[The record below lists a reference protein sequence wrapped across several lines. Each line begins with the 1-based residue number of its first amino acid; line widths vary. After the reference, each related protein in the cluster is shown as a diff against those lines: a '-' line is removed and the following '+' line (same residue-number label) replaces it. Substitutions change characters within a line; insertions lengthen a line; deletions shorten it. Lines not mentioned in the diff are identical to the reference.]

1 MTSPRPFS
9 EFPPKNPAELF
20 TSPPRLASG
29 LAASI
34 FFGCPYEQ
42 NEAARAELISV
53 LSAGYAQAKFPYQ
66 FSLKP
71 FGCYM
76 MLYTENGCGKLYAEN
91 SSHALKAGSLLL
103 LKCNI
108 PFKIEIA
115 VSPWEYHVFFL
126 DGLPMN
132 FYYSCLPKDRFPLF
146 MLSEYS
152 PVKKDI
158 HKLTENEIHGTIRN
172 KLTDHRLLTDI
183 FTELLLEHM
192 QGNTQEK
199 RAPSYLLEMKE
210 LFDSDYAQNYTLDG
224 LEEHF
229 AISKYRLCREFH
241 SFFGQSPLQYLNG
254 KRIEAAR
261 KLLLDSDY
269 RIHEIGSLVG
279 VENTNHFIY
288 LFKKYTGMTP
298 LAFRRNL

>member
-1 MTSPRPFS
+1 MTSTPLPN
-9 EFPPKNPAELF
+9 EFPPKNPAEYF

-29 LAASI
+29 LAAGI

-42 NEAARAELISV
+42 NETARAKLIFI

-71 FGCYM
+71 LGCYM
-76 MLYTENGCGKLYAEN
+76 MLYTESGCGKLYTEDK
-91 SSHALKAGSLLL
+91 SHSLKPGSLLFF
-103 LKCNI
+103 KCDI

-126 DGLPMN
+126 DGIPLD
-132 FYYSCLPKDRFPLF
+132 FYHGCLPKDRFPLF
-146 MLSEYS
+146 MLSGYS
-152 PVKKDI
+152 PVKNDI
-158 HKLTENEIHGTIRN
+158 HKLTENEMHGTIRN

-192 QGNTQEK
+192 EGSAQRK
-199 RAPSYLLEMKE
+199 KVPSYLLEMKE
-210 LFDSDYAQNYTLDG
+210 LFDSKYQQDYTLDD

-229 AISKYRLCREFH
+229 AISKYRLCREFRSH
-241 SFFGQSPLQYLNG
+241 FGQSPLQYLNG
-254 KRIEAAR
+254 KRVDAAK